1 MADASWCGSSADAV
15 TSHAAL
21 SKLCS
26 LQTELDE
33 LRRQSS
39 AEISRL
45 SEALTEARAETDVLR
60 SDLEL
65 AERAADGRWRAAS
78 RVVWRWRVRSQLRKA
93 HLETA
98 SRLQQ
103 REERLAEQERE
114 SAEMLRRLA
123 DASHGLQQELRTSL
137 SDLSC
142 ELSVATAQLHGSQQ
156 AVGAFEAAS
165 RHERDES
172 RRLAALAAS
181 AQDLVLQLLHRA
193 SDAQQRQD
201 QDRREPPPVAPR
213 APQQQHERHGPQSVG
228 GQEPPEAEARPGA
241 GTVAADA
248 ACATAEQSATAA
260 TKPALHDDCSASPA
274 DAASDAAADAT
285 TVAAAPPPQP
295 SATPRH
301 VPSCEAIDALAR
313 RAAMRLSQAQAAA
326 ESGRSTATAHGGS
339 VCGNFFFRLAAD
351 GAPPDDAD
359 DADADDADA
368 DDADVD
374 TGFDTD
380 ADVVPPGQQ
389 QHQQQHQQRPQDQ
402 PQLGRASL
410 PSSLSPASDRPSPP
424 MSPLGRAVTEPRL
437 LGYPQRLPPR
447 TVGAHGM

>member
-1 MADASWCGSSADAV
+1 MAESSASGVAAPPSADAV

-21 SKLCS
+21 SKLLS

-33 LRRQSS
+33 LRRTSS
-39 AEISRL
+39 AEIARL
-45 SEALTEARAETDVLR
+45 SEALTEARVESDVLR

-65 AERAADGRWRAAS
+65 SERAADGRWRAAS

-98 SRLQQ
+98 ARLLQ
-103 REERLAEQERE
+103 REERLVEQERE
-114 SAEMLRRLA
+114 GAEMLSQLA
-123 DASHGLQQELRTSL
+123 DASHGVEHELRTSL
-137 SDLSC
+137 SDLRC

-165 RHERDES
+165 RHEREES

-193 SDAQQRQD
+193 ADAQQGREQ
-201 QDRREPPPVAPR
+201 QPSEPSEPPTPIPV
-213 APQQQHERHGPQSVG
+213 S
-228 GQEPPEAEARPGA
+228 EAATATAREGVVASGA
-241 GTVAADA
+241 ASASAELPAA
-248 ACATAEQSATAA
+248 ATAE
-260 TKPALHDDCSASPA
+260 PAPHEGCSAS
-274 DAASDAAADAT
+274 AAATDAAADA
-285 TVAAAPPPQP
+285 TVAAAPPPPQP
-295 SATPRH
+295 AAAAAATTPRH

-351 GAPPDDAD
+351 GAPPPPEGTAFGAHDDAAA
-359 DADADDADA
+359 ADADADA

-374 TGFDTD
+374 TGVDTD
-380 ADVVPPGQQ
+380 ADVVPPRQQ
-389 QHQQQHQQRPQDQ
+389 QLQQQQ
-402 PQLGRASL
+402 PPGRTSL

-447 TVGAHGM
+447 TVGGHGML